1 MNCPID
7 FSLKNS
13 RNLCKPE
20 KREFARNMRQNQT
33 ESERILWEEIRC
45 KKLGFKFRRQCIIT
59 GWIVDFYCSELRL
72 VIEVDGDYH
81 KDRTE
86 EEIKQL
92 LFSID
97 KN

>member
-1 MNCPID
+1 
-7 FSLKNS
+7 
-13 RNLCKPE
+13 
-20 KREFARNMRQNQT
+20 MRQNQT